1 MAAWVDAYIGRLE
14 PNGLQDQEER
24 VGLAQQLE
32 ETRGLLNALTL
43 KSREKLGSLIAQVDS
58 LKANLKGKDE
68 DIDNLETDLVRMP
81 EWGDKYN
88 KRYSHEKSIGE
99 KYFQSEQGKEKLTA
113 NERGPWRC
121 LWAPPPSRT
130 SLSNM
135 EKEP

>member
-68 DIDNLETDLVRMP
+68 DIDNLETDLVRMR

-99 KYFQSEQGKEKLTA
+99 KYLQSEQEKEKLA
-113 NERGPWRC
+113 AIERGPWRC

-135 EKEP
+135 GKEP